1 MFLKPWRMKMLKSIL
16 ATAVVVAALSGVA
29 RADDMAKTT
38 CDAATMAMVHDSMM
52 KDTDAKMANDVK
64 MAGDEMKMADDAM
77 KANKMD
83 DCSKHIGMAMDHMMM
98 KHN

>member
-1 MFLKPWRMKMLKSIL
+1 MLKTFFA
-16 ATAVVVAALSGVA
+16 ATAITFTLSA
-29 RADDMAKTT
+29 SAFADDMMTAKCDDTT
-38 CDAATMAMVHDSMM
+38 MKMVSDAMA

-64 MAGDEMKMADDAM
+64 MAGDEMKMAMDSM

-83 DCSKHIGMAMDHMMM
+83 ECTKHVGMAMDHMMM

>member
-1 MFLKPWRMKMLKSIL
+1 MGL
-16 ATAVVVAALSGVA
+16 ALASPAL
-29 RADDMAKTT
+29 ADDMMTAK
-38 CDAATMAMVHDSMM
+38 CDEASMKMVHDAMVE
-52 KDTDAKMANDVK
+52 DTAPKMANDVK

-83 DCSKHIGMAMDHMMM
+83 ECTKHVGMAMDHMMM